1 MQKHLS
7 ICAAKEGIT
16 YSFDNSQI
24 IDYQDNFKY
33 TEDLPF
39 AVYFDFETTTEDA
52 VFFVSKMFVISYCM
66 IFSFNEALN
75 FDKIVIFP
83 SFQQSSNELYDISHF
98 KPEHVPVFDQV
109 ILRQLKDAA
118 SAVAMREK
126 CTSLAEKFSAKLK
139 FTVDT
144 LKASFNKII
153 KPKFFEVDF
162 DKKSSWTKQN
172 LLTNKTNCC
181 ICDFPIDPHAENGW
195 FDHVVNSE
203 HLLLRNIYS
212 LSQMKAIG
220 IDDIGEYKENLYE
233 LLNIFT
239 DFEDVLQNEE
249 PNEKVINF
257 IREDLSSI

>member
-1 MQKHLS
+1 MQKYLS

-16 YSFDNSQI
+16 YSQI

-33 TEDLPF
+33 IGDLPF

-52 VFFVSKMFVISYCM
+52 VFFDSKIFIISYCM

-75 FDKIVIFP
+75 FDKIVIFR

-98 KPEHVPVFDQV
+98 KPEHVPYFDQV
-109 ILRQLKDAA
+109 IIRQLKDAA
-118 SAVAMREK
+118 SAVVMREK
-126 CTSLAEKFSAKLK
+126 CTSLAEMFSEQLKL
-139 FTVDT
+139 TIDT
-144 LKASFNKII
+144 LKVWFNKII

-162 DKKSSWTKQN
+162 DKKPSWTKQN

-181 ICDFPIDPHAENGW
+181 ICDLPIDPHAENGW
-195 FDHVVNSE
+195 FDYVVNSE
-203 HLLLRNIYS
+203 HLFLRNIYS

-220 IDDIGEYKENLYE
+220 IDDIGEYIENLYR

-239 DFEDVLQNEE
+239 DFEDVLQNE
-249 PNEKVINF
+249 
-257 IREDLSSI
+257 

>member
-52 VFFVSKMFVISYCM
+52 VFFDSKIFIISYCM

-75 FDKIVIFP
+75 FDKIVIFC

-98 KPEHVPVFDQV
+98 KPERVPYFDQV
-109 ILRQLKDAA
+109 IIRQLKDAA
-118 SAVAMREK
+118 SAVVMREK
-126 CTSLAEKFSAKLK
+126 CTSLAEMFSEQLKL
-139 FTVDT
+139 TIDT
-144 LKASFNKII
+144 LKVWFNKII

-162 DKKSSWTKQN
+162 DKKSSSTTKQN

-181 ICDFPIDPHAENGW
+181 IWDFPIDPHAENGW

-203 HLLLRNIYS
+203 HLFLRNIYS

-220 IDDIGEYKENLYE
+220 IDGIGEYIENLYR
-233 LLNIFT
+233 LLSIFT
-239 DFEDVLQNEE
+239 DFEDVLQNE
-249 PNEKVINF
+249 
-257 IREDLSSI
+257 